1 MPDLPDATCCDKMA
15 LLIWLD
21 RFFSYRV
28 RIDFTDP
35 ILSFSS
41 CQPNWSVPTTAA
53 SRLAL
58 PRNAN
63 HNNELLYEIG
73 CITSR
78 LAFRSITCGI
88 HGFGFAVV
96 LLSCP
101 VLCLIVHPS
110 LAHTHQI
117 SRKEVRP

>member
-1 MPDLPDATCCDKMA
+1 MPDLPDATWCDKMA

-28 RIDFTDP
+28 RIDFTIL

-41 CQPNWSVPTTAA
+41 YRPNWSVPTIAA
-53 SRLAL
+53 SRLTL
-58 PRNAN
+58 PKNAN
-63 HNNELLYEIG
+63 HNNELLYEID

-78 LAFRSITCGI
+78 LAFRSITCGSLD
-88 HGFGFAVV
+88 FGFADVLPSCLEQCRRVV
-96 LLSCP
+96 L
-101 VLCLIVHPS
+101 S

-117 SRKEVRP
+117 SRKGVRP